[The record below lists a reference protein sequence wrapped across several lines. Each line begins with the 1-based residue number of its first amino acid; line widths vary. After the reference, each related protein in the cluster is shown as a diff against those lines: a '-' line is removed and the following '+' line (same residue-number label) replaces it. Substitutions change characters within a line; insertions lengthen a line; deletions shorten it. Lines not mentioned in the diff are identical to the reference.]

1 MLKPAYSKT
10 PKKRLCRLT
19 TDTLA
24 EKTAFFLQSRNPLTY
39 NGLHKPLIPHHSS
52 LIPETY
58 MFRSRKLS
66 FHLPKDRLL
75 ACKRPC
81 FATRNIYVWEWKGSK
96 KGSEKGVKGRKIGR
110 FSVFQRCF
118 YEIEM
123 LKTVP
128 DFKLFSQFSAYTKK
142 RIMFFALPL
151 QNK

>member
-1 MLKPAYSKT
+1 M
-10 PKKRLCRLT
+10 R
-19 TDTLA
+19 
-24 EKTAFFLQSRNPLTY
+24 E
-39 NGLHKPLIPHHSS
+39 
-52 LIPETY
+52 E
-58 MFRSRKLS
+58 
-66 FHLPKDRLL
+66 
-75 ACKRPC
+75 
-81 FATRNIYVWEWKGSK
+81 
-96 KGSEKGVKGRKIGR
+96 GVKGRKIGR